1 MLLTSARSSAVKTT
15 LVNDTIFFSVKK
27 LPVLILFLGFIGE
40 IAAQHTQ
47 KIYLS
52 GQDFKHPVK
61 WEFMCTGGNKS
72 NQWTT
77 IDVPSQWELQG
88 FGTYTYGRWYKEL
101 GQKEPSKEEGFYKY
115 EFEVPSAYKD
125 QQVKIFFG
133 GVMTDTHVR
142 INGKSAGEVH
152 QGGFYRFSYDISD
165 LVSYGQKNVLEVHV
179 KKHSVNEHVNNVERK
194 ADWWLFG
201 GIYRPVWLEVR
212 PKDHIGNIFLDAGAG
227 GHMRIKIS
235 DSNIPS
241 GATVTAS
248 VKKLGSEGDFRQEQS
263 ADIGKNNETLSF
275 HWDHIDVWSPEN
287 PNLYVLQLQLKKKDR
302 VLHTLEQRFGFRTV
316 DFRKKDGIYVNGK
329 KIVMKGINRHTIWPE
344 SGRSTDKDLSITDVN
359 LIKDMNMN
367 AVRTHYPPDDH
378 FLDAC
383 DSLGLFVLDEL
394 AGWQNSYDKETG
406 ARLIK
411 EMVTRDVNHPSVIIW
426 DQGNE
431 GGWIDE
437 LDSVF
442 HQYDPQERIVIHP
455 WADYNG
461 WDTHHYP
468 TYLTGVHRFVDGENV
483 FFPTEFMHGT
493 YDNGHGSG
501 LEDFWNRFRESPLFA
516 GGFMWAFSDE
526 AVLRTDW
533 EGERKYDSEG
543 SLAPDGILGPHRE
556 KEGSFYAVKDVWSP
570 VQFAPLRITPSFD
583 GTFLIT
589 NDYIYTDLKECKLTY
604 NIKSIPEKAF
614 YTTEEPVSVA
624 NGEIRLPHIEPGET
638 RKVQM
643 DIPPSFFD
651 GDWLEVTAYDPRGR
665 LLNIWTWPI
674 HLPGYYSDKFLWK
687 GEAEK
692 VSVTGKGDIVEL
704 QGGNIKVRI
713 DKNSGIIRNVYGNG
727 REIPFNQGP
736 YPIGMKARVKEVE
749 TREEKGNAVCIVY
762 YHGGIDRIKWTMH
775 PDGRL
780 KMEMV
785 ALKNAGRSSG
795 FDEAFYEGEIDKFGI
810 TFNFPEKDVSGIKWF
825 GKGPY
830 RVWKNR
836 IRGTN
841 YNLWQKDYNN
851 TVTGE
856 SFENL
861 IYPEFKGYHAN
872 LIGAELEAGEN
883 TFRVFSGSENMF
895 LRLFTPQEPEYALKG
910 ADAYPDFP
918 PGDISFMYEIPA
930 MRSFKPVSQHGPH
943 SQPSNIRIKSGD
955 DGIQMNLWFDFRN
968 MNDQ

>member
-1 MLLTSARSSAVKTT
+1 MLLTPVGSNVVLTSLINTMMVSAKNK
-15 LVNDTIFFSVKK
+15 LSVI
-27 LPVLILFLGFIGE
+27 VLLLGFMYT
-40 IAAQHTQ
+40 ATAQNTQ
-47 KIYLS
+47 KTYLS
-52 GQDFKHPVK
+52 GKDFKHPVK
-61 WEFMCTGGNKS
+61 WEFMCTGGNNS
-72 NQWTT
+72 GQWTS
-77 IDVPSQWELQG
+77 IDVPSQWELKG

-101 GQKEPSKEEGFYKY
+101 DQKEPSKEEGFYKY
-115 EFEVPSAYKD
+115 EFEVPATYKN

-133 GVMTDTHVR
+133 GVMTDTHVK
-142 INGKSAGEVH
+142 INGKSAGAAH

-165 LVSYGQKNVLEVHV
+165 LLVYGQKNLLEVHV
-179 KKHSVNEHVNNVERK
+179 KKHSDNEHVNNAERK

-201 GIYRPVWLEVR
+201 GIYRPVWLEIK
-212 PKDHIGNIFLDAGAG
+212 PEHHIGNIFINAEADGQ
-227 GHMRIKIS
+227 MRVNIS
-235 DSNIPS
+235 GSNIPS
-241 GATVTAS
+241 GASVSAS
-248 VKKLGSEGDFRQEQS
+248 IKKLGSDGDFEQEQS
-263 ADIGKNNETLSF
+263 VDIDKNTETLSF
-275 HWDHIDVWSPEN
+275 HWEHVDAWNPET
-287 PNLYVLQLQLKKKDR
+287 PNLYVLQLQLKKEGR
-302 VLHTLEQRFGFRTV
+302 LLHKLEQRFGFRTI

-344 SGRSTDKDLSITDVN
+344 SGRSTDRDLSIMDVN

-394 AGWQNSYDKETG
+394 AGWQNPYDKETG
-406 ARLIK
+406 AKLIA

-442 HQYDPQERIVIHP
+442 YQYDPQKRIVIHP

-468 TYLTGVHRFVDGENV
+468 TYLTGVHRFLDGENV

-516 GGFMWAFSDE
+516 GAFMWAFSDE

-533 EGERKYDSEG
+533 KGERKYDSKG

-556 KEGSFYAVKDVWSP
+556 KEGSFYAVRDIWCP
-570 VQFAPLRITPSFD
+570 VQFAPLRITSSFD

-589 NDYIYTDLKECKLTY
+589 NDYIYTDLNECKLTY
-604 NIKSIPEKAF
+604 SVKSIPEKAF
-614 YTTEEPVSVA
+614 YTSGEPVSVA
-624 NGEIRLPHIEPGET
+624 HGEIELPDIGPGET
-638 RKVQM
+638 RKVKM
-643 DIPPSFFD
+643 DVPPSFFD
-651 GDWLEVTAYDPRGR
+651 GDWLEITAHDPAGR
-665 LLNIWTWPI
+665 LLNVWTWPI
-674 HLPGYYSDKFLWK
+674 HLPGYYSDKFLVK
-687 GEAEK
+687 GESGKIALTE
-692 VSVTGKGDIVEL
+692 KGDIVEL

-713 DKNSGIIRNVYGNG
+713 DKNSGIIRNVYRND
-727 REIPFNQGP
+727 REIPFNKGP
-736 YPIGMKARVKEVE
+736 YPVGMKAEVKKVE
-749 TREEKGNAVCIVY
+749 TRKENGNAVCTIHY
-762 YHGGIDRIKWTMH
+762 NGGIDRIKWTVH

-795 FDEAFYEGEIDKFGI
+795 FDGAFYEGEIDKFGI
-810 TFNFPEKDVSGIKWF
+810 TFNFPEKEVSGIKWF

-836 IRGTN
+836 LRGTN

-851 TVTGE
+851 TITGE

-861 IYPEFKGYHAN
+861 IYPEFKGYHAD
-872 LIGAELEAGEN
+872 LIGAKLEAGED
-883 TFRVFSGSENMF
+883 TFRVFSESENVF
-895 LRLFTPQEPEYALKG
+895 LRLFTPDQPKYALKG
-910 ADAYPDFP
+910 ASAYPGFP

-930 MRSFKPVSQHGPH
+930 MRSFKPIEHHGPH
-943 SQPSNIRIKSGD
+943 SQPSNIRIKKGD

-968 MNDQ
+968 INDQ